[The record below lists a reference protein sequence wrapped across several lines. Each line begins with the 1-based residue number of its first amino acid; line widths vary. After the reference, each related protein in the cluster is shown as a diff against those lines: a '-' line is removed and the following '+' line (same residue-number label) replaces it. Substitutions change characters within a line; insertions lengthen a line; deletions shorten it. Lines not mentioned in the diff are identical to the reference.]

1 MVSGARV
8 ITCESTGNVSIG
20 GTTTTYKLD
29 VGGTLNCTNLY
40 RSGTIADIT
49 LVSGITTIGTGQASK
64 AQKLDAS
71 RNAINIASLACDTII
86 ANSATNI
93 LNINPTTLQ
102 LKGVALT
109 ATATQ
114 LNVLNGFTGTTANL
128 NILSGTSVSATELNY
143 LDVVIGTGTAFK
155 ALVLDSTRNIANV
168 NNISCYSID
177 LSLHWDISIHTII
190 DLMDYQ
196 SIYLPVLGATA
207 GTASPSKALVIAA
220 ITSVGSLTEL
230 GIHSTPTHEYFS
242 ITGSGID
249 YIDGSFTRMMTLTGF
264 NATSSNA
271 TWIGNYTNNELRFG
285 TNNSFTMISTT
296 TNRLGVDNGI
306 TESALGPITY
316 ACAGI
321 FSGYLAATAL
331 AMTSDRRLKINIQL
345 CPIDRVI

>member
-1 MVSGARV
+1 MRTATQGIALVPVAPPAYITGINKIILLGVSTSTGTSETLLSLSNANTSPATAAIQLKAGTAATSECFIRTTSATTKTVIMVSGARV

-207 GTASPSKALVIAA
+207 GTASPSKALVIGASRNITNIVSMTSTGDITAA
-220 ITSVGSLTEL
+220 GSL
-230 GIHSTPTHEYFS
+230 
-242 ITGSGID
+242 
-249 YIDGSFTRMMTLTGF
+249 
-264 NATSSNA
+264 N
-271 TWIGNYTNNELRFG
+271 
-285 TNNSFTMISTT
+285 
-296 TNRLGVDNGI
+296 
-306 TESALGPITY
+306 
-316 ACAGI
+316 
-321 FSGYLAATAL
+321 GYLTYG
-331 AMTSDRRLKINIQL
+331 N
-345 CPIDRVI
+345 